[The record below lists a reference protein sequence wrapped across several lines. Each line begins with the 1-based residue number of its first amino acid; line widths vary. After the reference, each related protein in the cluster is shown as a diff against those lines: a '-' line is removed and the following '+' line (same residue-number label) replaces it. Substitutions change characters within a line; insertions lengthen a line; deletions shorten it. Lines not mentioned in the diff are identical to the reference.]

1 MRWKGVSE
9 VTLGR
14 PGSEARSG
22 RPLPLPLRH
31 ACETASAT
39 VKMGRKRCR
48 LAGSGF
54 PAGFALTGI
63 ERDRASS
70 RCAAA
75 FLIVETQFCLR
86 THYLPFMP
94 GLGFVLIPRLRERAP
109 RPCRTLLCSSGAG
122 GVLGRCWPSTPC
134 VRGSPD
140 SRWYY
145 SRRSRRKGG
154 GR

>member
-1 MRWKGVSE
+1 MGYQLLTASYVPGGTAEVYESLSGSASNSARSGLSAADVIFASSKLGPADPLFFCVRGLVVSE

-22 RPLPLPLRH
+22 RPLPFPLRH

-39 VKMGRKRCR
+39 VKMGRRRCR

-86 THYLPFMP
+86 THYL
-94 GLGFVLIPRLRERAP
+94 RLRVI
-109 RPCRTLLCSSGAG
+109 C
-122 GVLGRCWPSTPC
+122 VL
-134 VRGSPD
+134 
-140 SRWYY
+140 
-145 SRRSRRKGG
+145 
-154 GR
+154 